1 MKKTIFFL
9 VLILLSMFSNSH
21 ASKEHLLVGIST
33 GYPPF
38 YFFTDNNKPTGICI
52 DVINMVTQKMGIT
65 VSYTSYPWRRMLLSG
80 EKGTVDAIMPLFST
94 PEREQF
100 LIFPEV
106 GLIDE
111 DNSFFTTDSN
121 QNSYTSNFAE
131 LRNHKIAV
139 VDSYSYGPDFNR
151 IGFSNKM
158 AVDTTEQLI
167 SLVQSGRADIGI
179 GNTNVINFTAK
190 KMSVAKKLRFLSPPV
205 TIEPLF
211 IGFSKVKISA
221 DFVARFSK
229 QLQKFK
235 MTPAYQQIINSYNE
249 R

>member
-1 MKKTIFFL
+1 MNKTIFFL
-9 VLILLSMFSNSH
+9 VLILLSMFSNSY
-21 ASKEHLLVGIST
+21 ASKKHLNVGIST

-38 YFFTDNNKPTGICI
+38 YFFTDNNKPAGICI

-100 LIFPEV
+100 LVFPEV

-121 QNSYTSNFAE
+121 PNSYTGNLAK
-131 LRNHKIAV
+131 LKNHKIAV
-139 VDSYSYGPDFNR
+139 VDNYSYGPDFDH
-151 IGFSNKM
+151 IDFGNKM

-167 SLVQSGRADIGI
+167 SLVQSGRADLGI
-179 GNTNVINFTAK
+179 GNTHVISYTAK
-190 KMSVAKKLRFLSPPV
+190 KMNVAKKLKFLSPPV

-211 IGFSKVKISA
+211 IGFSRVKISP
-221 DFVARFSK
+221 DFVTRFSEK
-229 QLQKFK
+229 LRKFK
-235 MTPAYQQIINSYNE
+235 MTPAYQQIINSYIE